1 MTGFLSTFARSA
13 LFPLIVIVL
22 LVYLAGQ
29 TLYGDEKTRTITYTE
44 VERLIRDRPET
55 VDEVTFRPS
64 ESEVVVK
71 LENGSKL
78 RAHYPG
84 TVPPAE
90 PVTQADDRDSD
101 GTSSPWWT
109 FLTPLLPFA
118 LLLGFSVYL
127 MNRIQRRRSN
137 ETLIPEAKDFRSGA
151 TNQ

>member
-1 MTGFLSTFARSA
+1 MLGAVTGFLSTFARSA
-13 LFPLIVIVL
+13 LFP
-22 LVYLAGQ
+22 
-29 TLYGDEKTRTITYTE
+29 
-44 VERLIRDRPET
+44 
-55 VDEVTFRPS
+55 
-64 ESEVVVK
+64 
-71 LENGSKL
+71 
-78 RAHYPG
+78 PG
-84 TVPPAE
+84 TVPPAG

-137 ETLIPEAKDFRSGA
+137 GTLIPEAKDFRSGA